1 MLIFA
6 AFFAFVLLAVAGGGY
21 LVMRLGPAE
30 APEAGSLDSGRERL
44 IGDPDPPPVAAT
56 SAWVDGLVFLGSI
69 VPASGRD
76 AEVLRKQLFRAGQRG
91 PTALAAFSGLRILSA
106 LFLAIAA
113 MWLAGMFSGGIGNAF
128 LAAICGVGFGYLL
141 PPRVLEFLV
150 KARARRVRSA
160 IAGSID
166 LLTLAIEAGQSL
178 DSAMLDTA
186 RSLRRVYPDL
196 CAEFLFCH
204 LEMRAGKSRYE
215 ALDHLAQ
222 RSGEPELAKLATLL
236 IDGERFGTSLGPAL
250 RTHSKYLRAH
260 MRFSAQ
266 EKARKLTV
274 KLVIP
279 VFFLI
284 FPSVLLVTLGPAY
297 LQMRQF
303 FDTML
308 K

>member
-1 MLIFA
+1 MILA

-21 LVMRLGPAE
+21 AVLRWRTAGE
-30 APEAGSLDSGRERL
+30 AAGEMPVGEPR
-44 IGDPDPPPVAAT
+44 IGDPEPAGVSAA
-56 SAWVDGLVFLGSI
+56 SAAGALIGSMGALA
-69 VPASGRD
+69 PAKGK
-76 AEVLRKQLFRAGQRG
+76 EGEKLRKQLFRAGHRDPMALQVFLGLRVLSAG
-91 PTALAAFSGLRILSA
+91 VLALAAMWAGGLGQGE
-106 LFLAIAA
+106 FGNAA
-113 MWLAGMFSGGIGNAF
+113 LAGV
-128 LAAICGVGFGYLL
+128 CGAGFGFLL
-141 PPRVLEFLV
+141 PMRVLEYLV
-150 KARARRVRSA
+150 KARADRVRSA
-160 IAGSID
+160 IAPALD

-186 RSLRRVYPDL
+186 RSLRKVYPDL

-204 LEMRAGKSRYE
+204 LEMRAGKSRFE
-215 ALDHLAQ
+215 ALEHLAQ

-250 RTHSKYLRAH
+250 RTHSKYLRTH
-260 MRFSAQ
+260 MRFAAQ

-274 KLVIP
+274 KLVLP

-297 LQMRQF
+297 LQMRNF
-303 FDTML
+303 FDSLL

>member
-6 AFFAFVLLAVAGGGY
+6 EFFAFVLFAVAGGGY
-21 LVMRLGPAE
+21 LFMRLRPVGETADG
-30 APEAGSLDSGRERL
+30 AASGERL
-44 IGDPDPPPVAAT
+44 IGDPEPGSSTLVAGGLAVLGALLPV
-56 SAWVDGLVFLGSI
+56 
-69 VPASGRD
+69 SGK
-76 AEVLRKQLFRAGQRG
+76 EGEGIRKQLFRAGYRD
-91 PTALAAFSGLRILSA
+91 PSALAVFSGLRITVAGVLGLSG
-106 LFLAIAA
+106 
-113 MWLAGMFSGGIGNAF
+113 MWLAGAISGGLGNAL
-128 LAAICGVGFGYLL
+128 LAAIAGGGFGFLL
-141 PPRVLEFLV
+141 PLRVLEFLV
-150 KARARRVRSA
+150 KARAQRVRSA

-178 DSAMLDTA
+178 DSAMYDTA

-204 LEMRAGKSRYE
+204 LEMRAGKSRFE
-215 ALDHLAQ
+215 ALGHLAQ
-222 RSGEPELAKLATLL
+222 RSGEQELAKLAALL

-297 LQMRQF
+297 LQMRAF
-303 FDTML
+303 FEQML

>member
-6 AFFAFVLLAVAGGGY
+6 AFFAFVLLAVTGAGFLLLRLRPEPQAAVTGEGGN
-21 LVMRLGPAE
+21 
-30 APEAGSLDSGRERL
+30 RL
-44 IGDPDPPPVAAT
+44 IGDPE
-56 SAWVDGLVFLGSI
+56 
-69 VPASGRD
+69 PASSSLIADTLALLG
-76 AEVLRKQLFRAGQRG
+76 AFVPISGKEGEGIRKQLFRAGYRD
-91 PTALAAFSGLRILSA
+91 PSSLAVFSGLRLAVGGA
-106 LFLAIAA
+106 LALTG
-113 MWLAGMFSGGIGNAF
+113 MWLAGAISGGISNAL
-128 LAAICGVGFGYLL
+128 LAAVCGAGFGFLVPL
-141 PPRVLEFLV
+141 RVLEFLV
-150 KARARRVRSA
+150 KARAARVRSA

-204 LEMRAGKSRYE
+204 LEMRAGKSRFE
-215 ALDHLAQ
+215 ALEHLAQ
-222 RSGEPELAKLATLL
+222 RSGEPELAKLAALL

-297 LQMRQF
+297 LQMRNF
-303 FDTML
+303 FDQML